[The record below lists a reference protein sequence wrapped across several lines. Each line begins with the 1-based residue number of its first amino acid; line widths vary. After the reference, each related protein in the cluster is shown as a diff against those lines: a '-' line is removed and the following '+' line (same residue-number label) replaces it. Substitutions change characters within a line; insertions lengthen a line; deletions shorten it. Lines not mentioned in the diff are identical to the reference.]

1 VFIGLA
7 CVLFALYA
15 NAMDGPVFP
24 KGKGDACVADTDYM
38 RANHMDLLLHQRDET
53 VLEGIRDK
61 PFSLVGCVD
70 CHASADENGDMQ
82 RVDAEGQFCQS
93 CHTYAAVKIDCFG
106 CHAAVPENND
116 TAQIQLE
123 LLRMRSSQTDQARIN
138 KTQSHN
144 DINIGSNTS
153 GSIASGPIAKL
164 YGLDQHHSR

>member
-1 VFIGLA
+1 M
-7 CVLFALYA
+7 FAWYA
-15 NAMDGPVFP
+15 NAVDGPVFP

-53 VLEGIRDK
+53 VLDGIRDK

-70 CHASADENGDMQ
+70 CHASADKNGDMQ

-93 CHTYAAVKIDCFG
+93 CHTFAAVKIDCFG

-116 TAQIQLE
+116 TAQLQLE
-123 LLRMRSSQTDQARIN
+123 FLRMGSSQIDQAGIM
-138 KTQSHN
+138 KAQSHN
-144 DINIGSNTS
+144 DINIGSAAVGSVAS
-153 GSIASGPIAKL
+153 GSITSGPIAKL